1 MENQIEVILS
11 LTIIILAI
19 LAIVVYL
26 YSGANAA
33 FYGIFVVA
41 LVIMFYTWRRTS
53 MSPLPASHAP
63 EVRRRRS
70 VPRRKRTGKSAGRK
84 ARA

>member
-1 MENQIEVILS
+1 MENQIEVMLS

-19 LAIVVYL
+19 LAIIVYV
-26 YSGANAA
+26 YFGANVA

-41 LVIMFYTWRRTS
+41 LVVMFYTWRRTS
-53 MSPLPASHAP
+53 MAGVPAEAP
-63 EVRRRRS
+63 RRRS
-70 VPRRKRTGKSAGRK
+70 APRSRRARRR

>member
-26 YSGANAA
+26 YSGANVA
-33 FYGIFVVA
+33 FYGIFIVA

-53 MSPLPASHAP
+53 QSPLPAAHAP
-63 EVRRRRS
+63 AMRRRRS
-70 VPRRKRTGKSAGRK
+70 ATRRRKAGRK